1 MILLMDNVESVQ
13 LQHLLVKLPLL
24 IQISLPGR

>member
-1 MILLMDNVESVQ
+1 MILLMDHLESVQ

-24 IQISLPGR
+24 IETSLPGS